1 MPKKR
6 KIGFDK
12 LPGPIVDSFVPLQD
26 YITGEIL
33 RDDVGNPIVTEERGT
48 LPQLARSDQAMSVVV
63 NTTSSTTTTPL
74 KVVEAFPETSAVS
87 NSLLGVP
94 RAETQLSLFSD
105 VSTYGLDKDNWEY
118 YRFSS
123 PIYYPSEWYSRENPV
138 FGRREQVTFN
148 EATKE
153 QALYLRAYPVQY
165 TYPYGPKDT
174 RRYNANLFN
183 NYLNFVAIGKILYNY
198 FADIGFVDFAE
209 ENFINDDIIIIDES
223 DQEVQGYEFSTATLG
238 LIDNNGS
245 FYDVRYGTDLRKSF
259 DTIERFTLAYN
270 RIIGEIFSY
279 PVINSNVNFLN
290 NSIKAARDRVSP
302 GYSFRGTY
310 YGVLES
316 RQTFR
321 YQPGRISGF
330 TFGVRSKTDTTTNEN
345 FIEWGCAN
353 DSDQYVF
360 QIRGSEF
367 NIVRRSTIP
376 LPENTLKRMG
386 LPTTSQTATPIR
398 SQSLENAKALYE
410 LVIKRDQFNGDKLD
424 FSGDSGYQVK
434 FEKVTMFKI
443 EFGWYG
449 AIGAKFYAYVPVKND
464 EARWVLIHTLVIEN
478 GVGEPCLQ
486 NPDFKF
492 RYSLSVTNTANVS
505 EPLYI
510 YKYGA
515 SYYIDG
521 GDEGTLY
528 MKSTASEIVEFESNT
543 PVLTLH
549 TKNFIDNS
557 NGVQIKNRKKI
568 YPTSISANSTET
580 VKISIKEHIA
590 SPDGYHYF
598 YAPSLHNTVSEKSR
612 TVELELNT
620 LRNEVTIL
628 NDEVFTQKD
637 NNSKIIADGIYN
649 SYISYN
655 NNDTIAKLKRRVAY
669 NLQENKALGEKSLGL
684 ANQEIDLSNYKFTAR
699 LTNYDTIA
707 ASDVPI
713 TERFF
718 KIHFLNPIITD
729 NRNYAEFVISLTD
742 KKPSIV
748 NDQLKFDVEN
758 TDGGLD
764 YNFDEEISVEWS
776 QYEEQLNIDGKEI
789 SDWDPTYGYLMEI
802 DPRLPRPPGSDS
814 GRISVIVGNIIYR
827 DYEYESAEIVNQAQ
841 NLYDLIFTSQSD
853 APFIE
858 ETDITNEIDLGIN
871 ETTTGVIVQSIA
883 TPVTQ
888 IINGINVTKY
898 KIRVRGDISELEAN
912 NKKFQVKNLTLEDGW
927 TVESYNAD
935 NTPRF
940 ASKTILVSKKI
951 KFSSS
956 TRYLVIGLRDKAR
969 VNNIVVEELS
979 QLTTYAHTPNW
990 LSSTPE
996 IVVFSGG
1003 SSMNLTPASFQQIE
1017 RLSGIRY
1024 DSQLLQPLR
1033 PGEEIYSFFVEPG
1046 DTSPI
1051 KLSNIFERDRKTITT
1066 GLYNN
1071 RVVVF
1076 TANRVGSNPVGNI
1089 EIGVSLKEQ

>member
-33 RDDVGNPIVTEERGT
+33 RDEVGNPIVTEDRGT
-48 LPQLARSDQAMSVVV
+48 LPQLASSDQSVSVVV
-63 NTTSSTTTTPL
+63 NTTSSTETIPL
-74 KVVEAFPETSAVS
+74 KVVEAFPETSVVS
-87 NSLLGVP
+87 SSLLGVP

-105 VSTYGLDKDNWEY
+105 VSTYGLDRDNWEY

-123 PIYYPSEWYSRENPV
+123 PVYYPSEWYNRENPV
-138 FGRREQVTFN
+138 FGKRSQVTFN
-148 EATKE
+148 EATNE

-165 TYPYGPKDT
+165 TYPYGPRDT
-174 RRYNANLFN
+174 RRHNPNLFK
-183 NYLNFVAIGKILYNY
+183 NYLNFVAIGKILYKY
-198 FADIGFVDFAE
+198 FEDIGFVNFAE
-209 ENFINDDIIIIDES
+209 ENFINSDISIVDEQ
-223 DQEVQGYEFSTATLG
+223 DVEITEFNFSTETLG
-238 LIDNNGS
+238 SITNNGS
-245 FYDVRYGTDLRKSF
+245 FYDVKYGNDLVKSF
-259 DTIERFTLAYN
+259 DMIERFTLAYN
-270 RIIGEIFSY
+270 RIIGEIFTY
-279 PVINSNVNFLN
+279 PIANSFVTFLN
-290 NSIKAARDRVSP
+290 NSVKAARDTVSP
-302 GYSFRGTY
+302 GYSFRGSY

-353 DSDQYVF
+353 DSDQYMF

-376 LPENTLKRMG
+376 LPESTLLRMG
-386 LPTTSQTATPIR
+386 LSASSQTATPIR

-449 AIGAKFYAYVPVKND
+449 AIGAKFYAYVPVSND

-492 RYSLSVTNTANVS
+492 RYSLTITNTANVL
-505 EPLYI
+505 EPVYI

-528 MKSTASEIVEFESNT
+528 MKSTASNIVEFENNT
-543 PVLTLH
+543 PVLTIH
-549 TKNFIDNS
+549 TKNFIDNTD
-557 NGVQIKNRKKI
+557 GIQIKNRKKI
-568 YPTSISANSTET
+568 YPTSVSANANET
-580 VKISIKEHIA
+580 VKISVKEIVS

-598 YAPSLHNTVSEKSR
+598 YAPSLRNTISEKSR

-620 LRNEVTIL
+620 SRNEITIL
-628 NDEVFTQKD
+628 NDEIFTEKD

-649 SYISYN
+649 SYISFN
-655 NNDTIAKLKRRVAY
+655 NNETVAKIKRRVGY
-669 NLQENKALGEKSLGL
+669 TLQDNKALGEKSVGL
-684 ANQEIDLSNYKFTAR
+684 SGQEIDLANYKFTAR
-699 LTNYDTIA
+699 LTNYDTIV

-718 KIHFLNPIITD
+718 KIHFLNPLASE
-729 NRNYAEFVISLTD
+729 NRNFAEFVISLTD

-748 NDQLKFDVEN
+748 DGQLKFDIEN
-758 TDGGLD
+758 TDGGVD
-764 YNFDEEISVEWS
+764 YNFNDEVSVEWS
-776 QYEEQLNIDGKEI
+776 QYEEQLNLDGKEI
-789 SDWDPTYGYLMEI
+789 ADWDPTYGYLMEI
-802 DPRLPRPPGSDS
+802 DPRLPRPRGTDS
-814 GRISVIVGNIIYR
+814 GQISVLVGNIIYT
-827 DYEYESAEIVNQAQ
+827 DYEYESFNTIDETQ
-841 NLYDLIFTSQSD
+841 NLYELVFRSQSD
-853 APFIE
+853 APFVL
-858 ETDITNEIDLGIN
+858 DADLTNEIDLGIN
-871 ETTTGVIVQSIA
+871 EKSTDILIRSKA
-883 TPVTQ
+883 TPFSQV
-888 IINGINVTKY
+888 INGITVTKY
-898 KIRVRGDISELEAN
+898 KVTVEGNISLLEEN
-912 NKKFQVKNLTLEDGW
+912 NRKFQIKNLTLEDGW
-927 TVESYNAD
+927 TVESFNAD

-940 ASKTILVSKKI
+940 TSKVILVSRKI

-956 TRYLVIGLRDKAR
+956 TRYLVIGLRDRAR
-969 VNNIVVEELS
+969 VNNIVVEEIS

-990 LSSTPE
+990 LTSTPE
-996 IVVFSGG
+996 VVVFSGG
-1003 SSMNLTPASFQQIE
+1003 SSIDLTPASFQQIE
-1017 RLSGIRY
+1017 RLSGVRY

-1089 EIGVSLKEQ
+1089 EIGLSLKEQ